1 MKSKYTTIPF
11 LLAASMALGV
21 WLGSGLV
28 NPFQKKQSNEGWV
41 KIEQILQY
49 VQNDYVDTVS
59 KGRLEDEII
68 SFLLQRLDPH
78 SYYIS
83 EDELASMNEPLEGS
97 FEGIGVQFN
106 LRRDTIYIINV
117 IPSGPSEKSGLRGG
131 DRIISVDGQVIAGTG
146 QSNRQVM
153 ALLKGP
159 KGSSVSV
166 GVKRKNETDLID
178 FDIERGTIPLASID
192 AAYLLDEKTIYTRL
206 SKFSK
211 TTHEEFQKRVYPL
224 KNDKVESFIL
234 DLRGNGGGL
243 LDEAVWIADEFLV
256 DNMLITYTE
265 GKSRPRTEFTATN
278 QGAFEDLN
286 LIDLIDGYSA
296 SASEIVAGALQ
307 DHNRATIVGT
317 RSFGK
322 GLVQEQSEWKDGSAT
337 RLTVARYFTP
347 LGRSIQKQYES
358 VSSNSFDT
366 TFSEGGIDPD
376 VQVDRDTSGITW
388 LYAELVHRAWLGDFA
403 YRFRDQH
410 VEEITVHGGENFVMN
425 FDTIVFEQELRAY
438 LIGKDYEINEKEWSR
453 SIGHMIGRAQGI
465 IARSIYGEEVYFK
478 INNVSDEYI
487 RASIEALASK
497 AS

>member
-224 KNDKVESFIL
+224 KNDKVE
-234 DLRGNGGGL
+234 
-243 LDEAVWIADEFLV
+243 
-256 DNMLITYTE
+256 
-265 GKSRPRTEFTATN
+265 
-278 QGAFEDLN
+278 
-286 LIDLIDGYSA
+286 
-296 SASEIVAGALQ
+296 
-307 DHNRATIVGT
+307 
-317 RSFGK
+317 
-322 GLVQEQSEWKDGSAT
+322 
-337 RLTVARYFTP
+337 
-347 LGRSIQKQYES
+347 
-358 VSSNSFDT
+358 
-366 TFSEGGIDPD
+366 
-376 VQVDRDTSGITW
+376 
-388 LYAELVHRAWLGDFA
+388 
-403 YRFRDQH
+403 
-410 VEEITVHGGENFVMN
+410 
-425 FDTIVFEQELRAY
+425 
-438 LIGKDYEINEKEWSR
+438 
-453 SIGHMIGRAQGI
+453 
-465 IARSIYGEEVYFK
+465 
-478 INNVSDEYI
+478 
-487 RASIEALASK
+487 
-497 AS
+497 